1 MQLDDLEL
9 FGKPPLEKWKE
20 IMQNASPTLVGLELE
35 RLLEEVALLELFIE
49 SKGLDCAEVRNYA
62 RSFDEEQKENLRA
75 MKDSLAIESMGI
87 ILGNH
92 E

>member
-35 RLLEEVALLELFIE
+35 RLLEELAILELFIE
-49 SKGLDCAEVRNYA
+49 SKGLDSNEVELFSRG
-62 RSFDEEQKENLRA
+62 FDEEQKENLRA
-75 MKDSLAIESMGI
+75 MKDSLAIESMGN

>member
-49 SKGLDCAEVRNYA
+49 SRGLDSNEVSFFA
-62 RSFDEEQKENLRA
+62 RGFDEEQKENLRA
-75 MKDSLAIESMGI
+75 LKDSLAIESMGN

>member
-35 RLLEEVALLELFIE
+35 RLLEEVAILELFIE
-49 SKGLDCAEVRNYA
+49 SKGLDSNEVELFSRG
-62 RSFDEEQKENLRA
+62 FDEEQKENLRA
-75 MKDSLAIESMGI
+75 MKDSLAIESMGN

>member
-62 RSFDEEQKENLRA
+62 RSFDEEQKETLRA

>member
-35 RLLEEVALLELFIE
+35 RLLEEVAILELFIE
-49 SKGLDCAEVRNYA
+49 SRGLDSNEVGLFSRG
-62 RSFDEEQKENLRA
+62 FDEEQKERLRA
-75 MKDSLAIESMGI
+75 MKDSLAIESMGN

>member
-35 RLLEEVALLELFIE
+35 RLLEEVAILELFIE
-49 SKGLDCAEVRNYA
+49 SKGLDSNEVGLFSRG
-62 RSFDEEQKENLRA
+62 FDEEQKEHLRA
-75 MKDSLAIESMGI
+75 MKDSLAIESMGN

>member
-35 RLLEEVALLELFIE
+35 RLLEEVAILELFIE
-49 SKGLDCAEVRNYA
+49 SKGLDSNEVGLFSRG
-62 RSFDEEQKENLRA
+62 FDEEQKENLRA
-75 MKDSLAIESMGI
+75 MKDSLAIESMGN

>member
-49 SKGLDCAEVRNYA
+49 SKGLDCAEVRDYA

>member
-35 RLLEEVALLELFIE
+35 RLLEEVAILELFIE
-49 SKGLDCAEVRNYA
+49 SRGLDSNEVGLFSRG
-62 RSFDEEQKENLRA
+62 FDEEQKEQLRA
-75 MKDSLAIESMGI
+75 MKDSLAIESMGN

>member
-62 RSFDEEQKENLRA
+62 RSFNEEQKENLRA